1 MSHTPSHRHPHPS
14 TPNVEASTGTV
25 AEVVAMYGRTAI
37 DVAHVGQHRS
47 KRKSGTTLLGFGG
60 LLLAGGL
67 GLFAYEASQDW
78 EAYAAQA
85 REAAEMD
92 LPAPAVPG
100 LGTGALG
107 LALAML
113 GLIPSIM
120 GAMRLRERPSLEYA
134 IGESE
139 QARLQVDGSGLPD
152 PAAFPLVQA
161 QGADGRDGQVL
172 HFTPYMEGRV
182 TREGKEMSLDEL
194 IKSGHA
200 TRLGSAYAVPLP
212 FGSTARVAYKGLT
225 FHVRA
230 TRPGLASAN
239 RGEVDKTLLAHVGGV
254 AVVALGFF
262 GLMSSIP
269 DDALAF
275 ALDEQTGENRFVG
288 FMHQPDVPP
297 PEEELIDDDVVA
309 EAGGGEAGQRHAG
322 EEGAAGNP
330 KKRSKSGRMSVK
342 GPRDAIPQMARN
354 QSLTMQAERAGILG
368 IMASTESHFLASPGG
383 GPFAVGNEDADVW
396 GNLTGTE
403 IGEGYGVGGL
413 GVVGNGHGGGGTGM
427 GVMGLGNTGLI
438 GKNAVDGKGTGYGPR
453 GGKGTGFGGKEKKT
467 IRVRSGS
474 KIKLTGALDKSVIRR
489 IIRGHINEVR
499 ACYNQ
504 GLVRNPNLSGR
515 VAVQFLITNTGK
527 VGSAAVNSSNL
538 PDKKTEACIVK
549 AVKRWKFPRPQ
560 GGGNVMVTYPF
571 VLSN

>member
-1 MSHTPSHRHPHPS
+1 MSQTKHPRHSHPS
-14 TPNVEASTGTV
+14 TPAVEASTGTV

-47 KRKSGTTLLGFGG
+47 RRKAGTMLLGAGG

-67 GLFAYEASQDW
+67 GLFTYEASQDW
-78 EAYAAQA
+78 ETYATEA
-85 REAAEMD
+85 REAAEAE
-92 LPAPAVPG
+92 LPAPAIPG

-107 LALAML
+107 LGLALL
-113 GLIPSIM
+113 GLVPAMM

-139 QARLQVDGSGLPD
+139 QARLQVDGTGLPD

-161 QGADGRDGQVL
+161 QGPDGREGQVL
-172 HFTPYMEGRV
+172 HFTPYMDGRV
-182 TREGKEMSLDEL
+182 TREGREMSLAEL
-194 IKSGHA
+194 IESGHA
-200 TRLGSAYAVPLP
+200 TRLGSAYAVPMP
-212 FGSTARVAYKGLT
+212 FGSTARIEYKGLT

-230 TRPGLASAN
+230 TRPGVAAAN
-239 RGEVDKTLLAHVGGV
+239 RGEVDKPLLAHVGGV

-275 ALDEQTGENRFVG
+275 SLDEQTGENRFVG
-288 FMHQPDVPP
+288 FMHQPDEPA
-297 PEEELIDDDVVA
+297 PEEETVDEVIEA
-309 EAGGGEAGQRHAG
+309 EAGGGAAGQRHAG

-330 KKRSKSGRMSVK
+330 KKRNKNGRMSIK
-342 GPRDAIPQMARN
+342 GPKDAIPQLARN
-354 QSLTMQAERAGILG
+354 QSPTMQAERAGILG
-368 IMASTESHFLASPGG
+368 IMASSESHFIASPGG
-383 GPFAVGNEDADVW
+383 GPFAVGNEDADIW

-413 GVVGNGHGGGGTGM
+413 GVVGTGNGGGGTGM
-427 GVMGLGNTGLI
+427 GVIGLGNTGLI
-438 GKNAVDGKGTGYGPR
+438 GQNTVDGKGSGYGPR
-453 GGKGTGFGGKEKKT
+453 NGAGTGFGGKQKKQIK
-467 IRVRSGS
+467 IRGGS
-474 KIKLTGALDKSVIRR
+474 KMKLTGSLDKSVIRR

-527 VGSAAVNSSNL
+527 VGRAAVSESNL
-538 PDKKTEACIVK
+538 PDKQTETCIVK

-571 VLSN
+571 VLSH